1 MDPWDVM
8 STAANTFM
16 APHPYFT
23 ELDVRANPIFRVG
36 PGLNAANMWGRGW
49 LDGSRL
55 WSSVSNAQVNTVV
68 QLRPLHRRDLPGF
81 LAIQLEEYFVEFR
94 INENWDAAIAPTVLV
109 HKIGN
114 IPSEGIV
121 SYLLS
126 DSSGQQA
133 FGAGSFIGMPGVTS
147 IFGSSTRIEVVGID
161 AGQQFATV
169 RLVHTPAHAPQS
181 RPPDGPYRNPEVAWS
196 DFVGR
201 GDAQVIVDGIVAR
214 VSRRSPFFRMLE
226 QIALFENSEAIASV
240 RLQNAVKAEALSTIA
255 VITQEQMHKLQ
266 AFRQPAPSLQ
276 TEVRDGTISSLEEAF
291 QEHLRPDVKQKH

>member
-196 DFVGR
+196 DFVG
-201 GDAQVIVDGIVAR
+201 
-214 VSRRSPFFRMLE
+214 
-226 QIALFENSEAIASV
+226 IALFENSEAIASV